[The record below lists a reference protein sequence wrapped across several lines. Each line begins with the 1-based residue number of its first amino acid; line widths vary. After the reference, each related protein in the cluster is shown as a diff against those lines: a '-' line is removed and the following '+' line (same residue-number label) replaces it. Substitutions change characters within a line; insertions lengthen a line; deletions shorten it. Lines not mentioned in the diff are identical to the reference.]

1 MTSGEYEQPAG
12 RHSQHPGTWTP
23 QVREPH
29 PPTHA
34 RAERAARIEE
44 ALAADFNMLKPRD
57 PNDPHSPPVPN
68 GSIAPNDPP
77 AASDPAAGGG
87 SVVESAAELTVPGLR
102 KFDLGAIPASVTP
115 PRSWRR
121 AAWFAVGASLA
132 VVAALFFAAAAL
144 MGEPRNPGTIDA
156 LPNYPSMPVF
166 VGTSASGTPTNPAR
180 PPKPTTSGSK
190 SGDRRPSAASD
201 PADRP
206 STSGGPAVGT
216 SAPTTSSPPP
226 APVYTPPVRETTPQ
240 RAFAASDPK
249 VIGDRTEL
257 FYKYVTSNPDAAYQM
272 TTGEMYQAGK
282 DAFRARYSGIRSVQ
296 VRRIGIDPNQGTTVS
311 EVKVTRADGS
321 TFTEVRQ
328 LRFTSGGDPKI
339 SSEITH

>member
-23 QVREPH
+23 EVHEPH
-29 PPTHA
+29 TPTHA
-34 RAERAARIEE
+34 RVEQAAGRTQET
-44 ALAADFNMLKPRD
+44 LAPDFNMLHPRD
-57 PNDPHSPPVPN
+57 PRPQDRP
-68 GSIAPNDPP
+68 
-77 AASDPAAGGG
+77 SDPAAPGAPKP
-87 SVVESAAELTVPGLR
+87 EPENPAELTVPGLR
-102 KFDLGAIPASVTP
+102 KFDLGTIPASVTP

-132 VVAALFFAAAAL
+132 VVGALFFAASAL
-144 MGEPRNPGTIDA
+144 MGQPRNPGTIDA

-166 VGTSASGTPTNPAR
+166 LGTSASETPNDPTR
-180 PPKPTTSGSK
+180 PPKPTSTSSRT
-190 SGDRRPSAASD
+190 SDRRASTTSD
-201 PADRP
+201 QANRP
-206 STSGGPAVGT
+206 STSSSPASGPA
-216 SAPTTSSPPP
+216 TSSTPP
-226 APVYTPPVRETTPQ
+226 APVYTPPVRETTPK
-240 RAFAASDPK
+240 RAFAMSDPK

-272 TTGEMYQAGK
+272 TTGDMYLQGK
-282 DAFRARYSGIRSVQ
+282 DAFRARYSGIRSVR

-311 EVKVTRADGS
+311 EVQVTKADGS

-339 SSEITH
+339 SSEVTH